1 MKMMA
6 VNAFTPTPSPSP
18 LILPPFS
25 GYTPDSC
32 IIYSCHRGIDAWT
45 LALNHHSFVDD
56 HRRLLYTSEHFTL
69 LLVGFSK
76 ENIVTGDERI
86 ITCKQD
92 LNPGSLMYTCTVR

>member
-1 MKMMA
+1 MC
-6 VNAFTPTPSPSP
+6 VH
-18 LILPPFS
+18 L
-25 GYTPDSC
+25 
-32 IIYSCHRGIDAWT
+32 RGIDAWT

-56 HRRLLYTSEHFTL
+56 HRRLLYTDVYTSEGFTL